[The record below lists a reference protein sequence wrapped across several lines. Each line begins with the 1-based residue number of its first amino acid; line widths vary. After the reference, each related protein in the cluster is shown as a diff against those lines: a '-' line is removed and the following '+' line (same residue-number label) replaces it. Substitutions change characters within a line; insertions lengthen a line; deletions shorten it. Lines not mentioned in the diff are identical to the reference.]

1 MGPTLATVSLD
12 DLGQRFAPEGKV
24 QQQLAR
30 AHARLS
36 VYVLGILNH
45 LVGEHRR
52 HATPASLTGRPDQEA
67 TEVRV
72 DSVDIVDIGDIVL
85 LLPWLVAFTRG
96 GDSRQRDA
104 TQQASEEE
112 KLERASSACSHAVG
126 VKVAARKLLAE
137 PRSTGNA

>member
-1 MGPTLATVSLD
+1 MVPHASPA
-12 DLGQRFAPEGKV
+12 RF
-24 QQQLAR
+24 
-30 AHARLS
+30 
-36 VYVLGILNH
+36 
-45 LVGEHRR
+45 
-52 HATPASLTGRPDQEA
+52 TGRPDQEA